1 MVVSQLP
8 PPALHALD
16 SISSM
21 QKFSSNM
28 AELLLTLTI
37 GFATDIS
44 DDAGLQSYVTKKLN
58 HIKSQSF
65 PMQI

>member
-8 PPALHALD
+8 PPALHAFD
-16 SISSM
+16 STSSM

-37 GFATDIS
+37 GFATDAS

-58 HIKSQSF
+58 HIKY
-65 PMQI
+65 